1 MMLIYINKFRCG
13 TYKVTRL
20 KQKVEQVEQGWSRL
34 NLTHTHL
41 LNVDRLEDGVDVS
54 VDVVV
59 DDVLVLSN
67 VGGVGVESVERAGGE

>member
-1 MMLIYINKFRCG
+1 MEH
-13 TYKVTRL
+13 KVTRL
-20 KQKVEQVEQGWSRL
+20 KQKVEQSWLRL
-34 NLTHTHL
+34 THL

-67 VGGVGVESVERAGGE
+67 VGGVGVESVERTGRE

>member
-20 KQKVEQVEQGWSRL
+20 KQKVEQGWSRL
-34 NLTHTHL
+34 NLTHTYL

-67 VGGVGVESVERAGGE
+67 VGGVGVEGVERAGGE